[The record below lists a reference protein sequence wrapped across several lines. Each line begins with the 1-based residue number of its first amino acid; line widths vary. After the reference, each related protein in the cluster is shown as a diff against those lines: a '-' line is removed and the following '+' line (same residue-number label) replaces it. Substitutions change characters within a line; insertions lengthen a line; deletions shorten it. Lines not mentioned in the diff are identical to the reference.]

1 MARTSRSTKR
11 LNALM
16 EFGILDTFWMMIKK
30 FMNGLEICCHDSL
43 RVMKTE
49 GLTLCTH
56 VVSMLIGIHI
66 TELTVVFAEKN
77 V

>member
-1 MARTSRSTKR
+1 
-11 LNALM
+11 
-16 EFGILDTFWMMIKK
+16 
-30 FMNGLEICCHDSL
+30 MNGLEICCHDSL

-56 VVSMLIGIHI
+56 AVSMLIGIPI